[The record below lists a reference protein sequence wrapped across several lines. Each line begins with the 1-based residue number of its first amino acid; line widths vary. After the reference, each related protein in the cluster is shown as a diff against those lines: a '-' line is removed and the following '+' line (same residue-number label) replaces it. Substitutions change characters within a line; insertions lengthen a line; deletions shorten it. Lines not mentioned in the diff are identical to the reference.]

1 MRKKIKKFIPK
12 VIGWRLNMLYRI
24 NPDKS
29 LRKLYELFVTP
40 RKGKLTKDE
49 LPSFLNGSSMERI
62 LVDDVH
68 LQVYRW
74 KNDGDRILL
83 VHGWESN
90 SARWEECVKRLH
102 DLGYEVIAFDAP
114 AHGLSEGKILHV
126 PLFAQCI
133 AKFQEKFKASIAVG
147 HSAGAMSLIYHEHA
161 YEQKN
166 AFQKLVL
173 LGAPSEMTRIIKD
186 MAKVLGTEQYIIK
199 ELDNFFKQK
208 FGFYFH
214 EFSIAEFARSVKAN
228 TLVIHDQYDRVANVK
243 AARAI
248 AGNLANGQL
257 KITEGQGHSL
267 NKAKVIDQYV
277 NFIHQEKPV
286 AHE

>member
-1 MRKKIKKFIPK
+1 MQKRIKKFIPK

-24 NPDKS
+24 DAQKS
-29 LRKLYELFVTP
+29 LRKLYELFVSP
-40 RKGKLTKDE
+40 RKGKLSKDE
-49 LPSFLNGSSMERI
+49 LPSFLKGSSIESI

-68 LQVYRW
+68 VQVYRW

-90 SARWEECVKRLH
+90 SARWEECVERLH

-133 AKFQEKFKASIAVG
+133 AKVQEKFKANIAIG
-147 HSAGAMSLIYHEHA
+147 HSAGAMSLIYHA
-161 YEQKN
+161 Y
-166 AFQKLVL
+166 AFHPKTEFEKLVL
-173 LGAPSEMTRIIKD
+173 LGSPSEMTRIIND
-186 MAKVLGTEQYIIK
+186 MAKILGTEKRIIK
-199 ELDNFFKQK
+199 ELDTFFKQK

-214 EFSIAEFARSVKAN
+214 EFSIAEFAKTVKAD
-228 TLVIHDQYDRVANVK
+228 TLVIHDKYDRVANVK

-248 AGNLANGQL
+248 AENLEKGQL
-257 KITEGQGHSL
+257 RITEGQGHSL
-267 NKAKVIDQYV
+267 NKAKVIDHYV

>member
-24 NPDKS
+24 NPEKS
-29 LRKLYELFVTP
+29 LQKLYELFVTP
-40 RKGKLTKDE
+40 RRGKLSKEE
-49 LPSFLNGSSMERI
+49 LPPFLNGCSIERI

-68 LQVYRW
+68 LQIYRW
-74 KNDGDRILL
+74 KNEGERILL

-90 SARWEECVKRLH
+90 SARWEKCVKRLH
-102 DLGYEVIAFDAP
+102 ELGYEVIAFDAP
-114 AHGLSEGKILHV
+114 AHGLSEGKVLHV
-126 PLFAQCI
+126 PLFARCI
-133 AKFQEKFKASIAVG
+133 AKVQEKFKTRIAVG

-161 YEQKN
+161 HDQQN

-173 LGAPSEMTRIIKD
+173 LGAPSEMTRIIND
-186 MAKVLGTEQYIIK
+186 MAKVLGTEKHITK

-214 EFSIAEFARSVKAN
+214 EFSIAEFAKTAKAN
-228 TLVIHDQYDRVANVK
+228 TLVIHDKYDRVANAN
-243 AARAI
+243 AARDI
-248 AGNLANGQL
+248 AGNLENGQL
-257 KITEGQGHSL
+257 IITEGQGHSL
-267 NKAKVIDQYV
+267 NSPNVIDQYV
-277 NFIHQEKPV
+277 NFIHQEKAV

>member
-24 NPDKS
+24 NPEKS
-29 LRKLYELFVTP
+29 LQKLYELFVTP
-40 RKGKLTKDE
+40 RKGKLSKEE
-49 LPSFLNGSSMERI
+49 LPPFLNGSSMERI

-68 LQVYRW
+68 LQIYRW
-74 KNDGDRILL
+74 KNEGERILL

-90 SARWEECVKRLH
+90 SARWEKCVKRLH
-102 DLGYEVIAFDAP
+102 ELGYEVIAFDAP
-114 AHGLSEGKILHV
+114 AHGLSEGKVLHV
-126 PLFAQCI
+126 PLFARCI
-133 AKFQEKFKASIAVG
+133 AKVQEKFKTRIAVG

-161 YEQKN
+161 HDQQN

-173 LGAPSEMTRIIKD
+173 LGAPSEMTRIIND
-186 MAKVLGTEQYIIK
+186 MAKVLGTEKHITK

-214 EFSIAEFARSVKAN
+214 EFSIAEFAKTAKAN
-228 TLVIHDQYDRVANVK
+228 TLVIHDKYDRVANAN
-243 AARAI
+243 AARDI
-248 AGNLANGQL
+248 AGNLENGQL
-257 KITEGQGHSL
+257 IITEGQGHSL
-267 NKAKVIDQYV
+267 NSPNVIDQYV
-277 NFIHQEKPV
+277 NFIHQEKAV